1 MSLHFHLPARPMG
14 HLRAL
19 FACALLAFVVPAA
32 ASDVDLIREKLA
44 STTTGG
50 LLFFPQEDRAVA
62 FAHIK
67 DLVPTRTV
75 RKSAA
80 PLALESA
87 PLSFDALRYEVDGE
101 TFSLEDFTQLSGHR
115 GLLVLEGQRIRLER
129 YGPGHDAHT
138 RWISFS
144 VTKSITSL
152 LLGAALKDGY
162 LTSLDEPVAHYLP
175 RFRGTPYEDVTIRH
189 VLQMASGVA
198 WNEDYADPKSDVAQA
213 GTANGLALVRYLAAL
228 PRAAKPGSTF
238 NYNTGETNLAGEI
251 LRAALGNNAS
261 TYLEHKIWQP
271 FGMADDA
278 YWVLGKEGGGETGG
292 CCLNA
297 TLRDYGR
304 LGLFALNAGR
314 RPDGQGDAQSTVL
327 PDRWMEDSTTPS
339 PAAPFYG
346 YLWWL
351 YPNGTFAA
359 QGIFRQQILV
369 DPAHNIVIAAH
380 SNAPTATG
388 GAYSKHLTALT
399 EALRKA
405 VIAQQEP

>member
-1 MSLHFHLPARPMG
+1 MNPQFDLPARPRG
-14 HLRAL
+14 RLRAL
-19 FACALLAFVVPAA
+19 LALTLLAFVLPSA
-32 ASDVDLIREKLA
+32 ASDVDLISEKLA
-44 STTTGG
+44 SGSAEG
-50 LLFFPQEDRAVA
+50 LLFLSQEDRAVA
-62 FAHIK
+62 FANIK
-67 DLVPTRTV
+67 ALVPTRTV
-75 RKSAA
+75 RKSPK
-80 PLALESA
+80 PLALEPA
-87 PLSFDALRYEVDGE
+87 PLNFDALRYEVEGE
-101 TFSLEDFTQLSGHR
+101 TFSLEDFTRLSGHR

-129 YGPGHDAHT
+129 YGPGHDVDT

-152 LLGAALKDGY
+152 LIGAALKDGY

-175 RFRGTPYEDVTIRH
+175 RFRGTPYEEVTIRQ
-189 VLQMASGVA
+189 VLHMASGVA
-198 WNEDYADPKSDVAQA
+198 WNEDYADPASDVARA
-213 GTANGLALVRYLAAL
+213 GGANGIELVRYLAAL
-228 PRAAKPGSTF
+228 PRAGEPGAIF

-278 YWVLGKEGGGETGG
+278 YWVLGGPGGGETGG

-304 LGLFALNAGR
+304 LGLFALHGGR
-314 RPDGQGDAQSTVL
+314 RPDGQDDAQGTVL
-327 PDRWMEDSTTPS
+327 PDQWMEDSTTPS

-351 YPNGTFAA
+351 HPDGAFAA
-359 QGIFRQQILV
+359 QGIFHQQIFV

-388 GAYSKHLTALT
+388 SRYGTHLAALIQ
-399 EALRKA
+399 ALRKF
-405 VIAQQEP
+405 VVAQQKP

>member
-1 MSLHFHLPARPMG
+1 MNLTVRPSARFQARLRQFLTCAVFSLVLPAG
-14 HLRAL
+14 
-19 FACALLAFVVPAA
+19 
-32 ASDVDLIREKLA
+32 ASDVDLIGEKLA
-44 STTTGG
+44 SGSAEG
-50 LLFFPQEDRAVA
+50 LLFLSQEDRAVA

-67 DLVPTRTV
+67 ALVPTRTV
-75 RKSAA
+75 KKSSA
-80 PLALESA
+80 PLALEPA
-87 PLSFDALRYEVDGE
+87 PLNFDALRYEVDGE
-101 TFSLEDFTQLSGHR
+101 TFSLEDFTQLGGYR
-115 GLLVLEGQRIRLER
+115 GLLVLEGQGIRLER
-129 YGPGHDAHT
+129 YGRGHGPKT

-152 LLGAALKDGY
+152 LIGAALRDGY

-175 RFRGTPYEDVTIRH
+175 RFRGTPYEEVTIRQ
-189 VLQMASGVA
+189 VLHMASGVA
-198 WNEDYADPKSDVAQA
+198 WNEDYADPASDVAQA
-213 GTANGLALVRYLAAL
+213 GGANGIALVRYLAAL
-228 PRAAKPGSTF
+228 PRAAEPGATF

-278 YWVLGKEGGGETGG
+278 YWVLGGPGGGETGG

-314 RPDGQGDAQSTVL
+314 RPDGLSDAQSSVL
-327 PDRWMEDSTTPS
+327 PDQWMKDSTTPS

-351 YPNGTFAA
+351 YPDGTFAA
-359 QGIFRQQILV
+359 QGIFHQQIFV

-388 GAYSKHLTALT
+388 SRYGKHLAALIQ
-399 EALRKA
+399 ALRKF
-405 VIAQQEP
+405 VIAQQKP

>member
-1 MSLHFHLPARPMG
+1 MSLHFHFRARSVER
-14 HLRAL
+14 LRAVIAL
-19 FACALLAFVVPAA
+19 TLLAFVLPSA
-32 ASDVDLIREKLA
+32 ASDVDRVREKLA
-44 STTTGG
+44 SGSAAG
-50 LLFFPQEDRAVA
+50 LLFLSQDDRAVA
-62 FAHIK
+62 FAHIRE
-67 DLVPTRTV
+67 LVPTRTV

-80 PLALESA
+80 PLALEPA
-87 PLSFDALRYEVDGE
+87 PLNFESLRYEVDGE
-101 TFSLEDFTQLSGHR
+101 TYSLEDFTQLSGHR

-129 YGPGHDAHT
+129 YGPGHHADT

-152 LLGAALKDGY
+152 LIGAALKDGY

-213 GTANGLALVRYLAAL
+213 GGANGLALVRYLAAL
-228 PRAAKPGSTF
+228 PRAAEPGAIF

-261 TYLEHKIWQP
+261 TYLEHRIWQP

-278 YWVLGKEGGGETGG
+278 YWVLGGPGGGETGG

-304 LGLFALNAGR
+304 LGLFALNGGR
-314 RPDGQGDAQSTVL
+314 RPDGQDEAQGTVL

-369 DPAHNIVIAAH
+369 DPIHNIVIAAH

-388 GAYSKHLTALT
+388 GAYSKHLAALT
-399 EALRKA
+399 QALRQA
-405 VIAQQEP
+405 VIEQQEP

>member
-1 MSLHFHLPARPMG
+1 MNLPF

-19 FACALLAFVVPAA
+19 LAWALLAFVLPATA
-32 ASDVDLIREKLA
+32 NDVDLIREKLS

-50 LLFFPQEDRAVA
+50 LLFFSQEDRAVA
-62 FAHIK
+62 FANIK
-67 DLVPTRTV
+67 ELVPTRTV

-80 PLALESA
+80 PLPLEPA
-87 PLSFDALRYEVDGE
+87 PLNFDSLRYEVDGE
-101 TFSLEDFTQLSGHR
+101 TYSLEDFTQLTGHR

-129 YGPGHDAHT
+129 YGPGHDMDT

-189 VLQMASGVA
+189 VLHMASGVA

-271 FGMADDA
+271 FGMEDDA

-314 RPDGQGDAQSTVL
+314 RPDGQDAEQGTVL

-388 GAYSKHLTALT
+388 GAYSKHLRALT
-399 EALRKA
+399 EALRQA